1 MLFSDAI
8 PITCLLFFHFQNF
21 KPHQHELI
29 IRLDRNDSDMELN
42 ELGESDL
49 LQDGMFLVSHDSIL
63 LNNGRISQSLS
74 QMDFDKL
81 MAILKA
87 NKALSE
93 KKK

>member
-8 PITCLLFFHFQNF
+8 PITFLLFFHFQNF